1 MMSVLIRQVSGSHLS
16 DDRCGGSAGLAKAHR
31 TSLLTCPDRKTG
43 RHLICGTLLS
53 LDTGV
58 NRRRCYHLSMLPDHH
73 DTPLTA
79 DRRARVAALLGRE
92 PRGLRAIPVAD
103 EHDDPLV
110 IRVASVVDD
119 KPFPTL
125 YWLVGAE
132 LCLRIDR
139 LEAAG
144 WIARLQERVDAS
156 TALQQ
161 AMHDD
166 HARHR
171 DARSRFLSDAERQLL
186 SEKGMQAAL
195 DGRGIGGISEP
206 NRIRC
211 LHTWYAAHL
220 VTPNTI
226 GQLVDEL
233 LAEGEYLATD

>member
-1 MMSVLIRQVSGSHLS
+1 MQ
-16 DDRCGGSAGLAKAHR
+16 
-31 TSLLTCPDRKTG
+31 
-43 RHLICGTLLS
+43 
-53 LDTGV
+53 
-58 NRRRCYHLSMLPDHH
+58 PDHH
-73 DTPLTA
+73 DKPLSA
-79 DRRARVAALLGRE
+79 DQHSRVAALLGRE
-92 PRGLRAIPVAD
+92 PRGLRAIPGAD
-103 EHDDPLV
+103 ERGEPLV

-132 LCLRIDR
+132 LSLRIDR

-144 WIARLQERVDAS
+144 WIARLQDRVDAS

-161 AMHDD
+161 AMNDD

-171 DARSRFLSDAERQLL
+171 EERLRFLSDAERQLL
-186 SEKGMQAAL
+186 KEKGMQAAL
-195 DGRGIGGISEP
+195 DERGIGGISEP
-206 NRIRC
+206 TRIRC

-220 VTPNTI
+220 VMPNTI

>member
-1 MMSVLIRQVSGSHLS
+1 MQ
-16 DDRCGGSAGLAKAHR
+16 
-31 TSLLTCPDRKTG
+31 PE
-43 RHLICGTLLS
+43 
-53 LDTGV
+53 
-58 NRRRCYHLSMLPDHH
+58 HH
-73 DTPLTA
+73 DKPLSA
-79 DRRARVAALLGRE
+79 DQHSRVAALLGRE

-103 EHDDPLV
+103 ERGEPLV

-132 LCLRIDR
+132 LSLRIDR

-144 WIARLQERVDAS
+144 WIARLQDRVDAS

-161 AMHDD
+161 AMNDD

-171 DARSRFLSDAERQLL
+171 EERSRFLSDVERQLL
-186 SEKGMQAAL
+186 NEKGMQSAL
-195 DGRGIGGISEP
+195 DERGIGGISEP
-206 NRIRC
+206 TRIRC

-220 VTPNTI
+220 VTPNII
-226 GQLVDEL
+226 GRLVDEL

>member
-1 MMSVLIRQVSGSHLS
+1 MR
-16 DDRCGGSAGLAKAHR
+16 
-31 TSLLTCPDRKTG
+31 
-43 RHLICGTLLS
+43 GTLLP

-58 NRRRCYHLSMLPDHH
+58 NRRRCYHLAMEPDQH

-79 DRRARVAALLGRE
+79 DQRVRVAALLGRE
-92 PRGLRAIPVAD
+92 PRGLRAISVAD
-103 EHDDPLV
+103 AHGEPLV

-144 WIARLQERVDAS
+144 WIARFQDRVDAS
-156 TALQQ
+156 TTLQQ
-161 AMHDD
+161 AMKDD

-171 DARSRFLSDAERQLL
+171 ETRSRFLSDAERQLL

-195 DGRGIGGISEP
+195 DERGIGGISEP
-206 NRIRC
+206 TRIRC

-226 GQLVDEL
+226 GQLLDEL
-233 LAEGEYLATD
+233 LTEGEYLAAD

>member
-1 MMSVLIRQVSGSHLS
+1 MR
-16 DDRCGGSAGLAKAHR
+16 
-31 TSLLTCPDRKTG
+31 
-43 RHLICGTLLS
+43 GTLLP

-58 NRRRCYHLSMLPDHH
+58 NWTRCYHLAMQLDHH
-73 DTPLTA
+73 DMPLTA
-79 DRRARVAALLGRE
+79 DQRARVAVLLGRE

-103 EHDDPLV
+103 ECGDPLV

-144 WIARLQERVDAS
+144 WIARLQDRVDAS
-156 TALQQ
+156 TTLRQ
-161 AMHDD
+161 AMQDD

-171 DARSRFLSDAERQLL
+171 EARSRFLSDAERQLL
-186 SEKGMQAAL
+186 SERGMQAAL
-195 DGRGIGGISEP
+195 DERGIGGISEP
-206 NRIRC
+206 TRIRC

-220 VTPNTI
+220 VSPNTI
-226 GQLVDEL
+226 GRLIDEL

>member
-1 MMSVLIRQVSGSHLS
+1 MR
-16 DDRCGGSAGLAKAHR
+16 
-31 TSLLTCPDRKTG
+31 
-43 RHLICGTLLS
+43 GTLLP

-58 NRRRCYHLSMLPDHH
+58 NRRRCYHLAMQSDHQE
-73 DTPLTA
+73 TSPTA
-79 DRRARVAALLGRE
+79 DQRARVATLLGRE

-103 EHDDPLV
+103 ARGEPLV
-110 IRVASVVDD
+110 IRVASVVDE

-144 WIARLQERVDAS
+144 WIARLQDRVDAS
-156 TALQQ
+156 AALQQ
-161 AMHDD
+161 AMSRD

-171 DARSRFLSDAERQLL
+171 AERSRFLSTDERKML
-186 SEKGMQAAL
+186 SDKGMLAAL
-195 DGRGIGGISEP
+195 DERGVGGISEP
-206 NRIRC
+206 TRIRC

-233 LAEGEYLATD
+233 FAEGEYLAAD

>member
-1 MMSVLIRQVSGSHLS
+1 MHG
-16 DDRCGGSAGLAKAHR
+16 
-31 TSLLTCPDRKTG
+31 SLLP
-43 RHLICGTLLS
+43 

-58 NRRRCYHLSMLPDHH
+58 NRRRCYYLAMQSQYQ

-79 DRRARVAALLGRE
+79 DQRALVAALLGRE
-92 PRGLRAIPVAD
+92 PRGLREIPVAD
-103 EHDDPLV
+103 SQGEPLV
-110 IRVASVVDD
+110 IRVASVVDE

-144 WIARLQERVDAS
+144 WIARLQDHVDAS

-166 HARHR
+166 HTRHR
-171 DARSRFLSDAERQLL
+171 EARSRFLSDAERQLL
-186 SEKGMQAAL
+186 AEKGMQTAL
-195 DGRGIGGISEP
+195 DERGIGGISEP
-206 NRIRC
+206 TRIRC

-233 LAEGEYLATD
+233 LAEGEYLAAE

>member
-1 MMSVLIRQVSGSHLS
+1 MR
-16 DDRCGGSAGLAKAHR
+16 
-31 TSLLTCPDRKTG
+31 
-43 RHLICGTLLS
+43 GTLLP
-53 LDTGV
+53 LDTEV
-58 NRRRCYHLSMLPDHH
+58 NRRQCYHLAMQPDPYN
-73 DTPLTA
+73 TPVTT
-79 DRRARVAALLGRE
+79 DQRARVAALLGRE

-103 EHDDPLV
+103 AHGEPLV

-132 LCLRIDR
+132 LCLQIDR

-144 WIARLQERVDAS
+144 WIARLQDRVDAS
-156 TALQQ
+156 TTLQQ

-171 DARSRFLSDAERQLL
+171 EARSRFLSDAERQLL
-186 SEKGMQAAL
+186 RERGMQAAL
-195 DGRGIGGISEP
+195 DERGIGGISEP
-206 NRIRC
+206 TRIRC

-226 GQLVDEL
+226 GRSVDEL

>member
-1 MMSVLIRQVSGSHLS
+1 MR
-16 DDRCGGSAGLAKAHR
+16 
-31 TSLLTCPDRKTG
+31 
-43 RHLICGTLLS
+43 GTLLP

-58 NRRRCYHLSMLPDHH
+58 NRRRCYHLAMQSDHQE
-73 DTPLTA
+73 TSPTA
-79 DRRARVAALLGRE
+79 DQRARVATLLGRE

-103 EHDDPLV
+103 ARGEPLV
-110 IRVASVVDD
+110 IRVASVVDE

-144 WIARLQERVDAS
+144 WIARLQDRVDAS
-156 TALQQ
+156 AALQQ
-161 AMHDD
+161 AMQDD
-166 HARHR
+166 HDRHR
-171 DARSRFLSDAERQLL
+171 EARSRFLSDAERQLL

-195 DGRGIGGISEP
+195 DERGIGGISEP
-206 NRIRC
+206 TRIRC

-233 LAEGEYLATD
+233 LTESEYLAAD

>member
-1 MMSVLIRQVSGSHLS
+1 MR
-16 DDRCGGSAGLAKAHR
+16 
-31 TSLLTCPDRKTG
+31 
-43 RHLICGTLLS
+43 GTLLA

-58 NRRRCYHLSMLPDHH
+58 NLPQCYHLAMQSDHQE
-73 DTPLTA
+73 TSLTA
-79 DRRARVAALLGRE
+79 DQHSRVAALLGRE

-103 EHDDPLV
+103 ERGEPLV

-132 LCLRIDR
+132 LSLRIDR

-144 WIARLQERVDAS
+144 WIARLQDRVDAS

-161 AMHDD
+161 AMNDD

-171 DARSRFLSDAERQLL
+171 EERSRFLSDAERQLL
-186 SEKGMQAAL
+186 KEKGMQAAL
-195 DGRGIGGISEP
+195 DERGIGGISEP
-206 NRIRC
+206 TRIRC

-226 GQLVDEL
+226 GQLVDQL

>member
-1 MMSVLIRQVSGSHLS
+1 MR
-16 DDRCGGSAGLAKAHR
+16 
-31 TSLLTCPDRKTG
+31 
-43 RHLICGTLLS
+43 GTLLP

-58 NRRRCYHLSMLPDHH
+58 NRSRCYHLRMQTDHQ
-73 DTPLTA
+73 DTPITA
-79 DRRARVAALLGRE
+79 DQRARVAVLLGRE

-103 EHDDPLV
+103 EHDQPLV

-144 WIARLQERVDAS
+144 WIARLQDRVDAS

-161 AMHDD
+161 AMNDD

-171 DARSRFLSDAERQLL
+171 EERSRFLSDTERQLL
-186 SEKGMQAAL
+186 TEKGMQSAL
-195 DGRGIGGISEP
+195 DKRGIGGISEP
-206 NRIRC
+206 ARIRC

-226 GQLVDEL
+226 GQLVDGL
-233 LAEGEYLATD
+233 LAEGEYLATE

>member
-1 MMSVLIRQVSGSHLS
+1 MR
-16 DDRCGGSAGLAKAHR
+16 
-31 TSLLTCPDRKTG
+31 
-43 RHLICGTLLS
+43 GTLLP
-53 LDTGV
+53 LDTRV
-58 NRRRCYHLSMLPDHH
+58 RRRRCCDLAMRPIHH
-73 DTPLTA
+73 GAPLAA
-79 DRRARVAALLGRE
+79 DQRARVAVLLGRE

-103 EHDDPLV
+103 AHGEPLV
-110 IRVASVVDD
+110 IRVASIVDD

-144 WIARLQERVDAS
+144 WIARLQDRVDAS
-156 TALQQ
+156 ATLQQ
-161 AMHDD
+161 AMQDD

-171 DARSRFLSDAERQLL
+171 EARAHFLSDAERQLL

-195 DGRGIGGISEP
+195 DERGIGGISEP
-206 NRIRC
+206 TRIRC

-233 LAEGEYLATD
+233 FAEGEYLATD

>member
-1 MMSVLIRQVSGSHLS
+1 MR
-16 DDRCGGSAGLAKAHR
+16 
-31 TSLLTCPDRKTG
+31 
-43 RHLICGTLLS
+43 GTLLP

-58 NRRRCYHLSMLPDHH
+58 NRRRCYHLAMQPDH
-73 DTPLTA
+73 DETPLT
-79 DRRARVAALLGRE
+79 DDQRARVAALLGRE
-92 PRGLRAIPVAD
+92 PRGLRAIPVEDAHG
-103 EHDDPLV
+103 EPLV

-144 WIARLQERVDAS
+144 WIARLQDRVDAS
-156 TALQQ
+156 TTLQE
-161 AMHDD
+161 AMHAD

-171 DARSRFLSDAERQLL
+171 EARSRFLSTDEWQML

-195 DGRGIGGISEP
+195 DERGIGGISEP
-206 NRIRC
+206 TRIRC

-233 LAEGEYLATD
+233 LAESEYLATD

>member
-1 MMSVLIRQVSGSHLS
+1 MR
-16 DDRCGGSAGLAKAHR
+16 
-31 TSLLTCPDRKTG
+31 
-43 RHLICGTLLS
+43 GTLLP

-58 NRRRCYHLSMLPDHH
+58 NRTRCYHLAMQLDHH
-73 DTPLTA
+73 DMPLTA
-79 DRRARVAALLGRE
+79 DQRARVAVLLGRE

-103 EHDDPLV
+103 ECGDPLV

-144 WIARLQERVDAS
+144 WIARLQDRVDAS
-156 TALQQ
+156 TTLQQ
-161 AMHDD
+161 AMQDD
-166 HARHR
+166 HVRHR

-186 SEKGMQAAL
+186 SERGMQAAL
-195 DGRGIGGISEP
+195 DERGIRGISEP
-206 NRIRC
+206 TRIRC

-220 VTPNTI
+220 VSPNTI
-226 GQLVDEL
+226 GRLIDEL

>member
-1 MMSVLIRQVSGSHLS
+1 MQ
-16 DDRCGGSAGLAKAHR
+16 
-31 TSLLTCPDRKTG
+31 
-43 RHLICGTLLS
+43 
-53 LDTGV
+53 
-58 NRRRCYHLSMLPDHH
+58 PDHH
-73 DTPLTA
+73 DKTLSA
-79 DRRARVAALLGRE
+79 DQHSRVAALLGRE

-103 EHDDPLV
+103 ERGEPLV

-132 LCLRIDR
+132 LSLRIDR

-144 WIARLQERVDAS
+144 WIARLQDRVDAS

-161 AMHDD
+161 AMSDD

-171 DARSRFLSDAERQLL
+171 EERSRFLSDAERQLL
-186 SEKGMQAAL
+186 NEKGMQSAL
-195 DGRGIGGISEP
+195 DERGIGGISEP
-206 NRIRC
+206 TRIRC

-220 VTPNTI
+220 VTPNII
-226 GQLVDEL
+226 GQLGDEL

>member
-1 MMSVLIRQVSGSHLS
+1 MR
-16 DDRCGGSAGLAKAHR
+16 
-31 TSLLTCPDRKTG
+31 
-43 RHLICGTLLS
+43 GTLPP
-53 LDTGV
+53 LDTEV
-58 NRRRCYHLSMLPDHH
+58 NRRQCYHLAMQPDPH
-73 DTPLTA
+73 DTPVTT
-79 DRRARVAALLGRE
+79 DQRARVAALLGRE

-103 EHDDPLV
+103 ALGEPLV
-110 IRVASVVDD
+110 IRVASVVDE

-144 WIARLQERVDAS
+144 WIARLQDRVDAS
-156 TALQQ
+156 KTLQQ
-161 AMHDD
+161 AMQDD

-171 DARSRFLSDAERQLL
+171 EERLRFLSDAERQLL

-195 DGRGIGGISEP
+195 DERGIGGISEP
-206 NRIRC
+206 ARIRC

-220 VTPNTI
+220 VSPNTI

-233 LAEGEYLATD
+233 FAEGEYLAAD

>member
-1 MMSVLIRQVSGSHLS
+1 MR
-16 DDRCGGSAGLAKAHR
+16 
-31 TSLLTCPDRKTG
+31 
-43 RHLICGTLLS
+43 GTLLP

-58 NRRRCYHLSMLPDHH
+58 NRRRCYHLAMQPNHH
-73 DTPLTA
+73 DTYLTTEQ
-79 DRRARVAALLGRE
+79 RARVAALLGRE

-103 EHDDPLV
+103 AHGEPLV
-110 IRVASVVDD
+110 IRVASVVDE

-144 WIARLQERVDAS
+144 WIARLQDRVDAS
-156 TALQQ
+156 AALQQ
-161 AMHDD
+161 AMHSD

-171 DARSRFLSDAERQLL
+171 AERSRFLATDERKMLSD
-186 SEKGMQAAL
+186 KGMLAAL
-195 DGRGIGGISEP
+195 DERGIGGISEP
-206 NRIRC
+206 TRIRC

-226 GQLVDEL
+226 GRLVDEL
-233 LAEGEYLATD
+233 LVEGEYLATD

>member
-1 MMSVLIRQVSGSHLS
+1 MR
-16 DDRCGGSAGLAKAHR
+16 
-31 TSLLTCPDRKTG
+31 
-43 RHLICGTLLS
+43 GTLLP

-58 NRRRCYHLSMLPDHH
+58 NRRRCYHLAMQSDYH

-79 DRRARVAALLGRE
+79 DQRARVAVLLGRE

-103 EHDDPLV
+103 THGEPLV
-110 IRVASVVDD
+110 IRVASVVDE

-125 YWLVGAE
+125 YWLVVAE

-144 WIARLQERVDAS
+144 CIARLQDRVDAS
-156 TALQQ
+156 TTLQK

-171 DARSRFLSDAERQLL
+171 EERLRFLSDAERQLL

-195 DGRGIGGISEP
+195 DERGIGGISEP
-206 NRIRC
+206 TRIRC

-233 LAEGEYLATD
+233 IAEGEYLATD

>member
-1 MMSVLIRQVSGSHLS
+1 MQPG
-16 DDRCGGSAGLAKAHR
+16 
-31 TSLLTCPDRKTG
+31 
-43 RHLICGTLLS
+43 
-53 LDTGV
+53 
-58 NRRRCYHLSMLPDHH
+58 HH
-73 DTPLTA
+73 DKPLSA
-79 DRRARVAALLGRE
+79 DQHSRVAALLGRE

-103 EHDDPLV
+103 AQGEPLV
-110 IRVASVVDD
+110 IRVASIVDE

-144 WIARLQERVDAS
+144 WIARLQDRVDAS
-156 TALQQ
+156 ATLQQ
-161 AMHDD
+161 AMQDD

-171 DARSRFLSDAERQLL
+171 EARAHFLSDAERQLL

-195 DGRGIGGISEP
+195 DERGIGGISEP
-206 NRIRC
+206 TRIRC

-233 LAEGEYLATD
+233 FAEGEYLAAD

>member
-1 MMSVLIRQVSGSHLS
+1 MR
-16 DDRCGGSAGLAKAHR
+16 
-31 TSLLTCPDRKTG
+31 
-43 RHLICGTLLS
+43 GTLLP

-58 NRRRCYHLSMLPDHH
+58 NRRRCYHLAMQPNQH

-79 DRRARVAALLGRE
+79 DQRARVAALLGRE

-103 EHDDPLV
+103 AHGEPLV

-144 WIARLQERVDAS
+144 WIARLQDRVDAS
-156 TALQQ
+156 KTLQQ
-161 AMHDD
+161 AMHSD

-171 DARSRFLSDAERQLL
+171 EERLRFLSDAERQLL

-195 DGRGIGGISEP
+195 DERGIGGISEP
-206 NRIRC
+206 TRIRC

-226 GQLVDEL
+226 GRLVDEL

>member
-1 MMSVLIRQVSGSHLS
+1 MRS
-16 DDRCGGSAGLAKAHR
+16 
-31 TSLLTCPDRKTG
+31 
-43 RHLICGTLLS
+43 TLLP
-53 LDTGV
+53 LDTRV
-58 NRRRCYHLSMLPDHH
+58 NRRRCYHLAMQPNHH

-79 DRRARVAALLGRE
+79 DQRARVAVLLGRE

-103 EHDDPLV
+103 AHGEPLV
-110 IRVASVVDD
+110 IRVASIVDE

-132 LCLRIDR
+132 LSLRIDR

-144 WIARLQERVDAS
+144 WIARLQDRVDAS

-161 AMHDD
+161 AMNDD

-171 DARSRFLSDAERQLL
+171 EERSRFLSDAERQLL
-186 SEKGMQAAL
+186 NEKAMQSAL
-195 DGRGIGGISEP
+195 DERGIGGISEP
-206 NRIRC
+206 TRIRC

-226 GQLVDEL
+226 GRLVDEL
-233 LAEGEYLATD
+233 LADGEYLATD

>member
-1 MMSVLIRQVSGSHLS
+1 MR
-16 DDRCGGSAGLAKAHR
+16 
-31 TSLLTCPDRKTG
+31 
-43 RHLICGTLLS
+43 GTLLP
-53 LDTGV
+53 LDTRV
-58 NRRRCYHLSMLPDHH
+58 NRRRCYHLAMQPNHH

-79 DRRARVAALLGRE
+79 DQRARVAALLGRE

-103 EHDDPLV
+103 AHGEPLV
-110 IRVASVVDD
+110 IRVASIVDD

-144 WIARLQERVDAS
+144 WIARLQDRGDAS

-171 DARSRFLSDAERQLL
+171 EDRSRFLSDTERHLL
-186 SEKGMQAAL
+186 SEKGMHAAL
-195 DGRGIGGISEP
+195 DERGIGGISEP
-206 NRIRC
+206 TRIRC

-220 VTPNTI
+220 VTPNII

>member
-1 MMSVLIRQVSGSHLS
+1 MR
-16 DDRCGGSAGLAKAHR
+16 
-31 TSLLTCPDRKTG
+31 
-43 RHLICGTLLS
+43 GTLPP
-53 LDTGV
+53 LDTEV
-58 NRRRCYHLSMLPDHH
+58 NRRQCYHLAMQPDPH
-73 DTPLTA
+73 DTPVTT
-79 DRRARVAALLGRE
+79 DQRARVAALLGRE

-103 EHDDPLV
+103 ALGEPLV
-110 IRVASVVDD
+110 IRVASVVDE

-144 WIARLQERVDAS
+144 WIARLQDRVDTS
-156 TALQQ
+156 KTLQQ
-161 AMHDD
+161 AMQDD

-171 DARSRFLSDAERQLL
+171 EERLRFLSDAERQLL

-195 DGRGIGGISEP
+195 DERGIGGISEP
-206 NRIRC
+206 TRIRC

-226 GQLVDEL
+226 GRLVDEL

>member
-1 MMSVLIRQVSGSHLS
+1 MR
-16 DDRCGGSAGLAKAHR
+16 
-31 TSLLTCPDRKTG
+31 
-43 RHLICGTLLS
+43 GTLLP

-58 NRRRCYHLSMLPDHH
+58 NRTRCYHLAMQPGHH
-73 DTPLTA
+73 DMPLTA
-79 DRRARVAALLGRE
+79 DQRARVAVLLGRE

-103 EHDDPLV
+103 AHGEPLV

-132 LCLRIDR
+132 LCLQIDR

-144 WIARLQERVDAS
+144 WIARLQDRVDAS
-156 TALQQ
+156 TTLQQ

-171 DARSRFLSDAERQLL
+171 EARSRFLSDAERQLL

-195 DGRGIGGISEP
+195 DERGIGGISEP
-206 NRIRC
+206 TRIRC

-226 GQLVDEL
+226 GQLVDKL
-233 LAEGEYLATD
+233 FAEGEYLAAD